1 MKKTINNIFF
11 DEGLNKLFGYDKLF
25 NNFVT
30 LFNTNK
36 LPKILILTGDK
47 GIGKFTFIFHFIN
60 FVLSKPAKSLF
71 DMENFSIQFDSNII
85 KKIKSNVEQNFNY
98 LGCDKQ
104 SNVSVDSI
112 RELKLKLSK
121 TPLNNLPR
129 FNVID
134 DVELINL
141 NSANALLK
149 LIEEPSDYDYFF
161 LINNKNNKVI
171 ETLFSRSIEFKIFL
185 SLDDKKNIFK
195 LIKEQFNL
203 ENNFLHDYLEYS
215 TPGNLL
221 KFNLIFKELG
231 IETLENFDNTI
242 YKLLEGFKKTKNIT
256 YFNLIIFLIDIKFS
270 EIIGANNKNTLK
282 IIEIKNKILD
292 LLFQYN
298 NFNLSMLNVFD
309 QYKVYLNHVR

>member
-1 MKKTINNIFF
+1 MKKITNNISF
-11 DEGLNKLFGYDKLF
+11 DESLNKLFGYDKLF

-60 FVLSKPAKSLF
+60 FVLSKQAESSY
-71 DMENFSIQFDSNII
+71 DMENFSIQFGSNII
-85 KKIKSNVEQNFNY
+85 KKIKSNVEQNYNY

-161 LINNKNNKVI
+161 LINNKNKNVI

-195 LIKEQFNL
+195 LIKEHLNL

-221 KFNLIFKELG
+221 KFN
-231 IETLENFDNTI
+231 
-242 YKLLEGFKKTKNIT
+242 
-256 YFNLIIFLIDIKFS
+256 FLFI
-270 EIIGANNKNTLK
+270 
-282 IIEIKNKILD
+282 
-292 LLFQYN
+292 
-298 NFNLSMLNVFD
+298 
-309 QYKVYLNHVR
+309 

>member
-30 LFNTNK
+30 LFNTKK
-36 LPKILILTGDK
+36 LPKVLILTGDK

-60 FVLSKPAKSLF
+60 FILSKHSKSSY
-71 DMENFSIQFDSNII
+71 DKENFSIQFESDII

-98 LGCDKQ
+98 FSCEKP
-104 SNVSVDSI
+104 SNVSVDNI
-112 RELKLKLSK
+112 RDLKLKLSK
-121 TPLNNLPR
+121 TPLNNLSR

-134 DVELINL
+134 DVEFINL

-195 LIKEQFNL
+195 LIKEQLNL

-256 YFNLIIFLIDIKFS
+256 YLNLIIFLIDIKFS

-298 NFNLSMLNVFD
+298 NFNLNMLNVFN

>member
-1 MKKTINNIFF
+1 MKKITNNISF
-11 DEGLNKLFGYDKLF
+11 DESLNKLFGYDKLF

-30 LFNTNK
+30 LFNANK

-60 FVLSKPAKSLF
+60 FVLSKQAESSY
-71 DMENFSIQFDSNII
+71 DMENFSIQFGSNII
-85 KKIKSNVEQNFNY
+85 KKIKSNVEQNYNY

-161 LINNKNNKVI
+161 LINNKNKNVI

-195 LIKEQFNL
+195 LIKEHLNL

-221 KFNLIFKELG
+221 KFNFLFKELG

-270 EIIGANNKNTLK
+270 EIIGANNENTLK

-292 LLFQYN
+292 LLYQYN
-298 NFNLSMLNVFD
+298 NFNLNMLNVFN

>member
-1 MKKTINNIFF
+1 MKKITNNISF
-11 DEGLNKLFGYDKLF
+11 DESLNKLFGYDKLF

-60 FVLSKPAKSLF
+60 FVLSKQAKSSY

-195 LIKEQFNL
+195 LITEQLNL

-221 KFNLIFKELG
+221 KFNFILQELG
-231 IETLENFDNTI
+231 IETLENFDDTI

-292 LLFQYN
+292 LLYQYN
-298 NFNLSMLNVFD
+298 NFNLNMLNVFN